1 MDVSANVMP
10 ESEWKKRDDKTKWQ
24 TGEENKPSEIKG
36 KGKRG
41 NVGDRLKKKGK
52 TVRQLVRQTD

>member
-1 MDVSANVMP
+1 MQQCGNVMP
-10 ESEWKKRDDKTKWQ
+10 ESEWKKCDDKTKWLQQ

-41 NVGDRLKKKGK
+41 NVGDRLKKKE
-52 TVRQLVRQTD
+52 RQ